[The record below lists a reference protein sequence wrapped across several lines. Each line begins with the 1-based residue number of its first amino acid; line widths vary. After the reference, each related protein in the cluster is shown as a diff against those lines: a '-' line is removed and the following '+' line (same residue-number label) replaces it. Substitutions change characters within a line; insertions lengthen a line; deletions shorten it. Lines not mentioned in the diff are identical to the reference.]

1 MSNQTAIP
9 FIQMRGGSSKGIY
22 FHRTDLPN
30 DSDQRNAVLKWVMG
44 AHGDARQ
51 IDGLGGANPLTS
63 KIAIISPSKRDDSDI
78 DYKFIQAIVGE
89 DRVDDTPNC
98 GNILSGVGAFSIET
112 GLVKPTGNQARIRVY
127 MTNSGNR
134 CLLKFPLE
142 NGQPIYHGDTC
153 IDGVIGSSAAIM
165 CLYQDLE
172 GSACGSLCPTGNQ
185 CDEFDNIR
193 VTCIDNGMP
202 VVCLRAKDFGLIGS
216 ETPDQLNT
224 NKDLRVQLE
233 SIRLKAGLAM
243 GLGDVSGKAIPKMCL
258 VSRPRHGGTIN
269 THTFIPKQCHK
280 AIGVLGAV
288 SVGTAALLQDS
299 VIRGIADFSDNQK
312 TDKNLEQMIIEH
324 PSGSLTVE
332 LEMFQKGG
340 QPMVKKAGLLRT
352 TRMLCRGE
360 VYIPKSVWD
369 GNTESI
375 PPK

>member
-22 FHRTDLPN
+22 FHRKDLPN
-30 DSDQRNAVLKWVMG
+30 DSDQCDTVLKWVMG

-51 IDGLGGANPLTS
+51 IDGLGGADPLTS

-78 DYKFIQAIVGE
+78 DYKFVQAIVGE

-112 GLVKPTGNQARIRVY
+112 GLVKPAGNQANIKVY
-127 MTNSGNR
+127 MTNSGSR

-142 NGQPIYHGDTC
+142 NGQPIYHGDTR
-153 IDGVIGSSAAIM
+153 IDGVLGSSAAIM

-185 CDEFDNIR
+185 SDEFDNIS

-202 VVCLRAKDFGLIGS
+202 VICLRAIDFGLNGL
-216 ETPDQLNT
+216 ETPNQLNGD
-224 NKDLRVQLE
+224 KDLRSQLE
-233 SIRLKAGLAM
+233 SIRLKAGRAM
-243 GLGDVSGKAIPKMCL
+243 GLGDVSEKSIPKICL
-258 VSRPRHGGTIN
+258 VSEPRHGGTIN
-269 THTFIPKQCHK
+269 THTFIPKQCHE

-299 VIRGIADFSDNQK
+299 VINRLASFASSKK
-312 TDKNLEQMIIEH
+312 TARNLKRMIIEH

-332 LEMFQKGG
+332 LEISQKGS
-340 QPMVKKAGLLRT
+340 QPMVKQAGLLRT

-369 GNTESI
+369 RKTEFTQ
-375 PPK
+375 PK

>member
-22 FHRTDLPN
+22 FHSKDLPN
-30 DSDQRNAVLKWVMG
+30 DSDQCDAVLKWVMG

-51 IDGLGGANPLTS
+51 IDGLGGADPLTS
-63 KIAIISPSKRDDSDI
+63 KIAIISPSKRSDCDI

-89 DRVDDTPNC
+89 NRLDDTPNC

-112 GLVKPTGNQARIRVY
+112 GLVKPTGDQASIRVY

-142 NGQPIYHGDTC
+142 NGQPIYHGDTR

-185 CDEFDNIR
+185 CDEFDSIH

-202 VVCLRAKDFGLIGS
+202 VICLRAKDLGLNGL
-216 ETPDQLNT
+216 ETPDQLNA
-224 NKDLRVQLE
+224 NENLRLQLE
-233 SIRLKAGLAM
+233 SIRLQAGLAI
-243 GLGDVSGKAIPKMCL
+243 GLGDVSSKAIPKMCL
-258 VSRPRHGGTIN
+258 VSEPRHGGTIN
-269 THTFIPKQCHK
+269 THTFIPKKCHK

-288 SVGTAALLQDS
+288 SVGTAALMQDS
-299 VIRGIADFSDNQK
+299 IIHNLASFSDNQIAE
-312 TDKNLEQMIIEH
+312 KNLEKIIIEH

-332 LEMFQKGG
+332 LEMSLKGA
-340 QPMVKKAGLLRT
+340 QPMVKQAGLLRT

-369 GNTESI
+369 GKSASI

>member
-22 FHRTDLPN
+22 FHRTDLPR
-30 DSDQRNAVLKWVMG
+30 DKDQCDTVLKWVMG
-44 AHGDARQ
+44 AHGDPRQ
-51 IDGLGGANPLTS
+51 IDGLGGADPLTS
-63 KIAIISPSKRDDSDI
+63 KIAIISHSERDDCDI

-98 GNILSGVGAFSIET
+98 GNILCGVGAFSIET
-112 GLVKPTGNQARIRVY
+112 GLIKPTGNEASIRVY
-127 MTNSGNR
+127 MTNSGTR
-134 CLLKFPLE
+134 CLLKFPIE
-142 NGQPIYHGDTC
+142 NGQPIYDGDTR
-153 IDGVIGSSAAIM
+153 IDSVIGSSAAIM

-172 GSACGSLCPTGNQ
+172 GSTCGSLCPTGNQ
-185 CDEFDNIR
+185 FDEFNNIL

-202 VVCLRAKDFGLIGS
+202 VVCLRAKDFGLFGS
-216 ETPDQLNT
+216 ETPDKLNN

-243 GLGDVSGKAIPKMCL
+243 GLGDVSGKAVPKMCL
-258 VSRPRHGGTIN
+258 VSKPRHGGTIN

-360 VYIPKSVWD
+360 VYIPKSVWNKET
-369 GNTESI
+369 GSI

>member
-22 FHRTDLPN
+22 FHRTDLPR
-30 DSDQRNAVLKWVMG
+30 DKDQCDTVLKWVMG
-44 AHGDARQ
+44 AHGAPRQ
-51 IDGLGGANPLTS
+51 IDGLGGADPLTS

-142 NGQPIYHGDTC
+142 NGQPIYHGDTR

-193 VTCIDNGMP
+193 VTCIANGMP
-202 VVCLRAKDFGLIGS
+202 VICVRAKDFGLNGS
-216 ETPDQLNT
+216 ETPDQLNA
-224 NKDLRVQLE
+224 NKDLRLQLE
-233 SIRLKAGLAM
+233 AIRLKAGLAM

-269 THTFIPKQCHK
+269 TQTFIPKQCHK

-299 VIRGIADFSDNQK
+299 VIRSLASFPYNQK
-312 TDKNLEQMIIEH
+312 TDKNLKQMIIEH
-324 PSGSLTVE
+324 PSGSFTVE
-332 LEMFQKGG
+332 LEMSQKGAR
-340 QPMVKKAGLLRT
+340 PMVKQAGLLRT

>member
-22 FHRTDLPN
+22 FHRKDLPS
-30 DSDQRNAVLKWVMG
+30 DSDHCDAVLKWVMG
-44 AHGDARQ
+44 AHGDPRQ
-51 IDGLGGANPLTS
+51 IDGLGGADPLTS
-63 KIAIISPSKRDDSDI
+63 KIAIISPSERDDCDI

-89 DRVDDTPNC
+89 NRVDDTPNC

-112 GLVKPTGNQARIRVY
+112 GLIKPTGNHASITVY

-134 CLLKFPLE
+134 CLLKFPLQ
-142 NGQPIYHGDTC
+142 NGQPIYHGNTR
-153 IDGVIGSSAAIM
+153 IDGVIGSSAAIT

-172 GSACGSLCPTGNQ
+172 GSACGSLLPTGNQ
-185 CDEFDNIR
+185 HDEFDNIL

-202 VVCLRAKDFGLIGS
+202 VICLRAADFGLNGS
-216 ETPDQLNT
+216 ETPDQLNA
-224 NKDLRVQLE
+224 NEELRLQLE
-233 SIRLKAGLAM
+233 SIRLKAGLSM
-243 GLGDVSGKAIPKMCL
+243 GLGNVSGKTIPKMCL
-258 VSRPRHGGTIN
+258 VSKPRHGGTIN

-299 VIRGIADFSDNQK
+299 VINSLASFSSNQK
-312 TDKNLEQMIIEH
+312 TNKSLKQMIIEH
-324 PSGSLTVE
+324 PSGSFTVE
-332 LEMFQKGG
+332 LEISQKGTR
-340 QPMVKKAGLLRT
+340 PMVKQAGLLRT

-369 GNTESI
+369 GKTA
-375 PPK
+375 